1 MTPITCIRELPM
13 VRTTLVALAICGLIR
28 EPAVGLAQT
37 VPGTLVMATGQDP
50 ALPLPFIG
58 TSSLGNA
65 DVADQLFL
73 RLGIFGN
80 TFRTGGDRALTPQLA
95 RAWRREDPR
104 TLVFELDSRARWH
117 DGVPVTSRDIV
128 FTWEI
133 ARNPRINPD
142 QTAIELIESV
152 TAIDRAT
159 VRVRFRRPSSEQLYL
174 FGFAMQPL
182 PAHLLERMPAESIA
196 TSDYARAPV
205 GNGPYRWER
214 RVPGQFVELRAD
226 STFFLGRPG
235 IRRLVIRVAA
245 DPGARLNLM
254 LSGQVDVL
262 DNLPPPMLAQ
272 LGARP
277 EIETVTVT
285 SNTIFYMLFNAR
297 QPSDTS
303 RAHPVLADQRV
314 RQALTLALD
323 REAMVRSALGST
335 AEVPDAVISQLW
347 QWARPLPTGRRNGDV
362 ARARTLLAAA
372 GWRDSDG
379 DGVVDRNGTP
389 LRLTMILPSTSAAR
403 AAFAVQA
410 EAMWR
415 AVGVAVVLERS
426 DFPAY
431 LARRGSGDWDL
442 DLTAVNQDASP
453 RSLATSWSCASA
465 RQPGS
470 SNVARWCDPVFDSLR
485 AAAAEMTGDPTAA
498 WQRAFLR
505 MKEVAPAIF
514 LAAPTNQVAVHRR
527 FANVQILPLRSWLN
541 VWRWRVRPEAALP
554 RDR

>member
-1 MTPITCIRELPM
+1 
-13 VRTTLVALAICGLIR
+13 
-28 EPAVGLAQT
+28 
-37 VPGTLVMATGQDP
+37 
-50 ALPLPFIG
+50 
-58 TSSLGNA
+58 
-65 DVADQLFL
+65 
-73 RLGIFGN
+73 
-80 TFRTGGDRALTPQLA
+80 
-95 RAWRREDPR
+95 
-104 TLVFELDSRARWH
+104 
-117 DGVPVTSRDIV
+117 
-128 FTWEI
+128 
-133 ARNPRINPD
+133 
-142 QTAIELIESV
+142 
-152 TAIDRAT
+152 
-159 VRVRFRRPSSEQLYL
+159 
-174 FGFAMQPL
+174 
-182 PAHLLERMPAESIA
+182 
-196 TSDYARAPV
+196 
-205 GNGPYRWER
+205 
-214 RVPGQFVELRAD
+214 
-226 STFFLGRPG
+226 
-235 IRRLVIRVAA
+235 
-245 DPGARLNLM
+245 
-254 LSGQVDVL
+254 
-262 DNLPPPMLAQ
+262 MLAQ

-415 AVGVAVVLERS
+415 AAGVAVVLERS